1 MENIANIQVIQNIVY
16 IISSV
21 MFILGIKM
29 LGKEAT
35 AVKGNYLS
43 ALAMFSAVG
52 ITCLSLDIDIKIILA
67 GVLLGGLI
75 GSLIAIKVKMTAI
88 PEMVALFNGF
98 GGLATF
104 LIAWSQFNEPSN
116 SMFQHILI
124 MLTIYIGGITFSG
137 SLIAYGKL
145 SEKLKLGKGSM
156 ITNIFISF
164 FYLSMP
170 ALIYVGA
177 EPYLSGFIPQIP
189 SYFAIFLVLTLV
201 AGIGFVMPIG
211 GGDMPVVISLLNSL
225 SGIAAAFAGLLLLNN
240 VLIVAGSLV
249 GASGLI
255 LTIIMAKAM
264 NRTITNILFV
274 GYASASQANSSEE
287 QGEVKPITPDDAYLI
302 LENASSVLVVPGYG
316 MAVAQAQHVVRE
328 MGELLEENGTEVKY
342 GIHPVAGRMPGHMN
356 VLLAEA
362 NVSYDLLAEPD
373 DVNPSMDTIDVAIVI
388 GANDVVNPSATEE
401 EGSPIYG
408 MPIIEVHNAKTV
420 FVLKRSMSSGFAG
433 VQNPLFFKENT
444 RMLFGD
450 AKALF
455 HDVIVTL
462 GMFSLFS
469 LEINLSIIAAVLTI
483 VGYSMNDTVVIFDR
497 VRENLRKYSDI
508 KIYELTNI
516 SINETLSRTL
526 LTSITTLLALLAIY
540 FFGGEILRGFS
551 FAMILGVIFGTYS
564 SIYIANTVL
573 VRLNVTQK
581 TVLREEN
588 KD

>member
-52 ITCLSLDIDIKIILA
+52 ITCLSLDIDLKIILA

-116 SMFQHILI
+116 SVFQHVLI

-170 ALIYVGA
+170 ALIYVVA
-177 EPYLSGFIPQIP
+177 EPSLSGLIPQVP
-189 SYFAIFLVLTLV
+189 SYFSIFLVLTLV

-274 GYASASQANSSEE
+274 GYASVSQASSSEE
-287 QGEVKPITPDDAYLI
+287 QGEVKPITSDDAYLI

-328 MGELLEENGTEVKY
+328 LGELLEENGTEVKY

-433 VQNPLFFKENT
+433 VQNPLFFRENT

-450 AKALF
+450 AKESIGQ
-455 HDVIVTL
+455 IVTE
-462 GMFSLFS
+462 F
-469 LEINLSIIAAVLTI
+469 
-483 VGYSMNDTVVIFDR
+483 
-497 VRENLRKYSDI
+497 
-508 KIYELTNI
+508 
-516 SINETLSRTL
+516 
-526 LTSITTLLALLAIY
+526 
-540 FFGGEILRGFS
+540 
-551 FAMILGVIFGTYS
+551 
-564 SIYIANTVL
+564 
-573 VRLNVTQK
+573 
-581 TVLREEN
+581 

>member
-52 ITCLSLDIDIKIILA
+52 ITCLSLEIDIKIILA

-75 GSLIAIKVKMTAI
+75 GSLIAIRVKMTAI

-104 LIAWSQFNEPSN
+104 LIAWSQFNEPGN
-116 SMFQHILI
+116 SIYQHVLI

-145 SEKLKLGKGSM
+145 SERLKLGKGST

-170 ALIYVGA
+170 ALIYVVA
-177 EPYLSGFIPQIP
+177 EPSLSGLIPQVP
-189 SYFAIFLVLTLV
+189 SYFSIFLVLTLV

-274 GYASASQANSSEE
+274 GYASSSQTGSSEE

-362 NVSYDLLAEPD
+362 NVSYDLLAEPE

-433 VQNPLFFKENT
+433 VQNPLFFRENT

-450 AKALF
+450 AKESIGQ
-455 HDVIVTL
+455 IVAE
-462 GMFSLFS
+462 F
-469 LEINLSIIAAVLTI
+469 
-483 VGYSMNDTVVIFDR
+483 
-497 VRENLRKYSDI
+497 
-508 KIYELTNI
+508 
-516 SINETLSRTL
+516 
-526 LTSITTLLALLAIY
+526 
-540 FFGGEILRGFS
+540 
-551 FAMILGVIFGTYS
+551 
-564 SIYIANTVL
+564 
-573 VRLNVTQK
+573 
-581 TVLREEN
+581 

>member
-16 IISSV
+16 IVSSV

-29 LGKEAT
+29 LGREAT

-43 ALAMFSAVG
+43 ALAMFCAVG
-52 ITCLSLDIDIKIILA
+52 VTCLSLEIDLKIILA
-67 GVLLGGLI
+67 GILLGGLI
-75 GSLIAIKVKMTAI
+75 GSIIALKVKMTAI

-104 LIAWSQFNEPSN
+104 LIAWSSFNEPSN
-116 SMFQHILI
+116 SAFQHVLI
-124 MLTIYIGGITFSG
+124 MLTIYIGGITFTG

-170 ALIYVGA
+170 ALIYVIA
-177 EPYLSGFIPQIP
+177 EPTISQFMLQVP
-189 SYFAIFLVLTLV
+189 SYFLIFLGITLL

-274 GYASASQANSSEE
+274 GYASSCQTGSSEE
-287 QGEVKPITPDDAYLI
+287 QGEVKPITSDDAYLI

-433 VQNPLFFKENT
+433 VQNPLFFRENT

-450 AKALF
+450 AKESIGQ
-455 HDVIVTL
+455 IVAE
-462 GMFSLFS
+462 F
-469 LEINLSIIAAVLTI
+469 
-483 VGYSMNDTVVIFDR
+483 
-497 VRENLRKYSDI
+497 
-508 KIYELTNI
+508 
-516 SINETLSRTL
+516 
-526 LTSITTLLALLAIY
+526 
-540 FFGGEILRGFS
+540 
-551 FAMILGVIFGTYS
+551 
-564 SIYIANTVL
+564 
-573 VRLNVTQK
+573 
-581 TVLREEN
+581 

>member
-1 MENIANIQVIQNIVY
+1 MENLANIQIIQNIVY

-52 ITCLSLDIDIKIILA
+52 ITCLSLDIDLKIILA

-104 LIAWSQFNEPSN
+104 LIAWCQFNEPAN
-116 SMFQHILI
+116 SLFQHVLI

-170 ALIYVGA
+170 ALIYAVA
-177 EPYLSGFIPQIP
+177 EPSLSGLIPQLP
-189 SYFAIFLVLTLV
+189 SYFSVFLVLTLV

-255 LTIIMAKAM
+255 LTVIMAKAM
-264 NRTITNILFV
+264 NRTIGNILFV
-274 GYASASQANSSEE
+274 GYASSNPTSASEE
-287 QGEVKPITPDDAYLI
+287 QGEVKPITSDDAYLI

-433 VQNPLFFKENT
+433 VQNPLFFRENT

-450 AKALF
+450 AKESIGQ
-455 HDVIVTL
+455 IVAE
-462 GMFSLFS
+462 F
-469 LEINLSIIAAVLTI
+469 
-483 VGYSMNDTVVIFDR
+483 
-497 VRENLRKYSDI
+497 
-508 KIYELTNI
+508 
-516 SINETLSRTL
+516 
-526 LTSITTLLALLAIY
+526 
-540 FFGGEILRGFS
+540 
-551 FAMILGVIFGTYS
+551 
-564 SIYIANTVL
+564 
-573 VRLNVTQK
+573 
-581 TVLREEN
+581 